1 MSGAPKSAADATA
14 ASSAFMFQ
22 SAPAASMPTEEI
34 TGVKPASSR
43 AWRRRF
49 AAESPGSITPTRP
62 KRGSAGTT
70 RPMPASV
77 AQSPRGISPALCA
90 APRSFR
96 LQVPAKAPAI
106 TGMSSSGLT
115 RSPSILSI
123 GRSRPR
129 MRAST
134 STPPPCTS
142 TTLVR
147 SAFAA
152 EPASAAKS
160 ASSAL
165 SAVKA
170 LPESFTTSTSALNGF
185 VIALFPRGQSSPCV
199 SGKPK
204 RRFIT
209 CTACPAAPLIR
220 LSIAE
225 TTTA

>member
-1 MSGAPKSAADATA
+1 
-14 ASSAFMFQ
+14 
-22 SAPAASMPTEEI
+22 
-34 TGVKPASSR
+34 
-43 AWRRRF
+43 
-49 AAESPGSITPTRP
+49 
-62 KRGSAGTT
+62 
-70 RPMPASV
+70 MPASV

-185 VIALFPRGQSSPCV
+185 VIALFPRSQSSPCV